1 MAHRNCM
8 LFNEKMNSF
17 CVVDLLFIVTCTH
30 QKIEALLCCINYDY
44 TANIVKKILFINFFL
59 LSIEKRKEKYQG
71 SQGFLNF
78 LNCS

>member
-59 LSIEKRKEKYQG
+59 LSMEKRKEKYQG